1 MRDTD
6 KALDR
11 MGITRSEIA
20 ERLEPGT
27 SVGWIIPNLY
37 KAYFSGLSK
46 EDILA
51 LLEAGYTFNYQDP
64 KSRAQLITGY
74 PNDTVVRLGI
84 CQGDMEMVVIS
95 TKMRLSLSELTE
107 MIEKGAKL
115 QDLKVIYELS

>member
-27 SVGWIIPNLY
+27 SAGWIIPNLY

-46 EDILA
+46 ENILA
-51 LLEAGYTFNYQDP
+51 LLEAGYEFNYRDP
-64 KSRAQLITGY
+64 KSKKGASYGY

-95 TKMRLSLSELTE
+95 TKMGLSLSELTE